1 MDGFRYNV
9 SAFLN
14 AWRGLLDVMLY
25 DFDEFFNLGFT
36 REVEMNDKEFYAVAK
51 AERKEEALRFVRW
64 WRQKQGMLKNSPL
77 WEERIISFHRGG
89 TNIQNYSTVVSG
101 SGGTSSTIYG
111 TVTTVP
117 IPAGSS
123 LNALVP
129 QIVRSEAIPTAHG
142 QTPVIAQGRAT
153 ISVVGEARVTP
164 TWYFTDFPDKTVI
177 EICTT
182 AYAEWEKI
190 VQEAEKEFGVQL

>member
-1 MDGFRYNV
+1 
-9 SAFLN
+9 
-14 AWRGLLDVMLY
+14 MLY

-51 AERKEEALRFVRW
+51 VEGNEEALQFIRW

-89 TNIQNYSTVVSG
+89 TNIQNYGAVVSG
-101 SGGTSSTIYG
+101 GGTSAQVIIISTL
-111 TVTTVP
+111 P
-117 IPAGSS
+117 LPPESS

-129 QIVRSEAIPTAHG
+129 QTVKGEAISTAYG
-142 QTPVIAQGRAT
+142 QTRAPVDAQGHANIT
-153 ISVVGEARVTP
+153 MSAKVRVAP

-182 AYAEWEKI
+182 AYAELEKI
-190 VQEAEKEFGVQL
+190 VQEAEREFHVQL